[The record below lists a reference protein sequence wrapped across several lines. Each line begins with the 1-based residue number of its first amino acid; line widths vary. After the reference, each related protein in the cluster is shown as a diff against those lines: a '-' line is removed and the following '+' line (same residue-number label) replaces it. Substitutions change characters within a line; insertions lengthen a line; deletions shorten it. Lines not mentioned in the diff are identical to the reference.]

1 MPQSPT
7 ETPVT
12 PTHQLLPKPGA
23 AVAPSSSGPRAL
35 AAAIPRGG
43 RASPTAALLCSQGW
57 AHLQLRL
64 FGSGPH
70 RYFFLLCRGQI
81 ALRLPCVSG
90 PQVPLGSSFSQEKP
104 PLRALLQLAPGK
116 ALCLLALL
124 QEGGSDL
131 FQGTVRDTAALAWG
145 PGAAR
150 SPTASP
156 ATVYPHGLTR
166 GQTFPQAHGE
176 MSLRLC
182 PVPCFALHSR
192 GPTSLSPNLLCLGVT
207 HSTAPCDR
215 ATA

>member
-1 MPQSPT
+1 MPQSPAK
-7 ETPVT
+7 TPVT
-12 PTHQLLPKPGA
+12 PTHQLVPEPGA

-35 AAAIPRGG
+35 AAAILRCG

-64 FGSGPH
+64 FGSGPR
-70 RYFFLLCRGQI
+70 RYFFLLCCGQI

-90 PQVPLGSSFSQEKP
+90 PQVHLGSLFSQEKP

-124 QEGGSDL
+124 QEGGSNL
-131 FQGTVRDTAALAWG
+131 FQGMVRDTAALTWG

-156 ATVYPHGLTR
+156 AAHSIGAQRLSSRAYAGAKFHPGTR
-166 GQTFPQAHGE
+166 
-176 MSLRLC
+176 
-182 PVPCFALHSR
+182 
-192 GPTSLSPNLLCLGVT
+192 
-207 HSTAPCDR
+207 
-215 ATA
+215 